1 MDSTNT
7 PSEYSSYLPNPRLPY
22 NARGGHIPPAKIRSN
37 FIRHKLRH
45 PFLNAYIGKKNPY
58 TDFIIQ
64 SEADYDEYLRE
75 YCYYEHCNNVVMA
88 AEQALD
94 EQRRNPPP
102 DQYKALYNEAT
113 NKLKES
119 EQELKRRRRRA
130 RIVFVVLLSVFVLLC
145 ILFSAQSYHSGY
157 AAGEKAGYAAGEKA
171 GYESGKED
179 GYASGKK
186 AGYSSGY
193 ADAKAK
199 YKKTTTASP
208 GTPRD
213 TAIADGYIGNK
224 KTKKYHLSTCSYLP
238 DKENQVVFSSASA
251 AEASGYDPCG
261 RCKP

>member
-1 MDSTNT
+1 MSSPSNT
-7 PSEYSSYLPNPRLPY
+7 SPPQLPY
-22 NARGGHIPPAKIRSN
+22 TLKGSRIPPAKINRT
-37 FIRHKLRH
+37 FALIKYQY
-45 PFLNAYIGKKNPY
+45 PFLPEYIGKKNPY
-58 TDFIIQ
+58 TGYLIRT
-64 SEADYDEYLRE
+64 EADYDEYLRE
-75 YCYYEHCNNVVMA
+75 HSCYEHCSNAVKA

-102 DQYKALYNEAT
+102 DQYKALYKEAT

-130 RIVFVVLLSVFVLLC
+130 RIVFVILLSVFVLLC

-157 AAGEKAGYAAGEKA
+157 ATGEKAGYAAGEKA

-251 AEASGYDPCG
+251 AESSGYDPCG
-261 RCKP
+261 HCNP